1 MPTPTVKSEL
11 VSANLAKFSFDTYIL
26 LVPWRDWLWRCQTQA
41 HPKRYM
47 LWRSH
52 VTYLQSNKSCEQQVS
67 PIIFTLAS
75 RENSATLADS
85 DKTWQNASTS
95 KNKSTSALGR
105 IGGITTIA
113 GSGRYWG
120 QRTTYTADTVPTPIW
135 VRRCIQFWRLWTDF
149 NGLTFVWDRLF
160 CVRTRVFTTLICDM
174 RQKSLFDIPT
184 QQISAA

>member
-1 MPTPTVKSEL
+1 M
-11 VSANLAKFSFDTYIL
+11 
-26 LVPWRDWLWRCQTQA
+26 
-41 HPKRYM
+41 
-47 LWRSH
+47 
-52 VTYLQSNKSCEQQVS
+52 
-67 PIIFTLAS
+67 
-75 RENSATLADS
+75 
-85 DKTWQNASTS
+85 
-95 KNKSTSALGR
+95 
-105 IGGITTIA
+105 TTIA